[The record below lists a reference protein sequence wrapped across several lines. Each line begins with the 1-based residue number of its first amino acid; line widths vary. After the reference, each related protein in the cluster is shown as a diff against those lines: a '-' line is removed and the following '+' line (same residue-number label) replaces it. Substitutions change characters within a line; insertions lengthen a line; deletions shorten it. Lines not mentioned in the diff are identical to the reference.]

1 MPDKLPTISIPAV
14 EIFRTG
20 KHNNDVYS
28 LADLDSMVD
37 NFSKVSLDPTVKS
50 TKVGHQMGQE
60 ELDEQAFTEIFGAP
74 ALGYIERIYRK
85 GELLL
90 ADIKEV
96 PETFARLVDAG
107 AYRHI
112 SAEIYWNY
120 KEGNAVY
127 DRVLKGIAFLGAEI
141 PAITS
146 LKAIEALYQ
155 RDDFGSLSAYDDN
168 ENEYRLYDYEAQAEA
183 EKDKKEYIHDTRL
196 AKSNLVVDYRKVT
209 SGTTD
214 RCGNCRFFD
223 GFELRCNLVEGTIER
238 KWTCDLFESMPSLF
252 SQDEVNTEETVMAD
266 SDKEITV
273 VEEVEDKFYSEAELK
288 LNAQADEIA
297 ELQAKLEVAAVEKG
311 EAEVKLNSQ
320 AEENTELQ
328 DRVTKLETLS
338 QDSQSKLREQSVAGW
353 VDKTLAE
360 GKLSPAEAPLIYSLM
375 LWLPDEAVHK
385 YSVEDKEVS
394 ETVSN
399 TLKKIFE
406 NRASI
411 LGEMTEV
418 VAVSDDKIVTYSD
431 AQEEMQVRGSK
442 YQRDN
447 PEASL
452 FQAYKAIMKEDEDLA
467 KRYSNMQ

>member
-1 MPDKLPTISIPAV
+1 MPEKLPTISIPAV
-14 EIFRTG
+14 EIFRSGT
-20 KHNNDVYS
+20 HNGDSYS
-28 LADLDSMVD
+28 VADLDDMVT
-37 NFSKVSLDPTVKS
+37 NFSKVNLDPTVKS

-60 ELDEQAFTEIFGAP
+60 ELDEKAFTEIFGAP
-74 ALGYIERIYRK
+74 ALGYVERIYRK

-96 PETFARLVDAG
+96 PETFGKLVDAG

-120 KEGNAVY
+120 KEGDAVY
-127 DRVLKGIAFLGAEI
+127 DRVLKSIAFLGAEI

-155 RDDFGSLSAYDDN
+155 KNDLGSLSAYDDN
-168 ENEYRLYDYEAQAEA
+168 DNEYRLYDYESQAEA

-196 AKSNLVVDYRKVT
+196 AKSNLAVDYRKVT

-214 RCGNCRFFD
+214 RCSNCRFFD

-238 KWTCDLFESMPSLF
+238 NWTCDLFESMPSLF
-252 SQDEVNTEETVMAD
+252 SQAEVNTEETVMAEL
-266 SDKEITV
+266 DKEIV
-273 VEEVEDKFYSEAELK
+273 VEEVEDKDTELK

-297 ELQAKLEVAAVEKG
+297 ELQAKLVSA
-311 EAEVKLNSQ
+311 EAEKSEADVKLNSQ

-328 DRVTKLETLS
+328 NRVTKLETLS
-338 QDSQSKLREQSVAGW
+338 QDSQDKLREQSVEGW

-360 GKLSPAEAPLIYSLM
+360 GKLSPAEAPLIRSLM
-375 LWLPDEAVHK
+375 LWLPTDAVHK
-385 YSVEDKEVS
+385 YSVEDNEVS
-394 ETVSN
+394 ETVSD

-418 VAVSDDKIVTYSD
+418 VAESNDKIVTYSD
-431 AQEEMQVRGSK
+431 AQEEMQVRGAK
-442 YQRDN
+442 YQMAN
-447 PEASL
+447 PEVSL
-452 FQAYKAIMKEDEDLA
+452 FQAYKAVMKEDEDLA
-467 KRYSNMQ
+467 TRYSNMS